1 LIYYVFIGVDKLDSL
16 IKKDNINIKEKGK
29 FQYFYTTSVLEQNR
43 YLETLTF
50 KLQWVVQE
58 KSSKNSD
65 RYR

>member
-1 LIYYVFIGVDKLDSL
+1 MIYYVFIGVDKLDSL

>member
-50 KLQWVVQE
+50 KLQ
-58 KSSKNSD
+58 
-65 RYR
+65 